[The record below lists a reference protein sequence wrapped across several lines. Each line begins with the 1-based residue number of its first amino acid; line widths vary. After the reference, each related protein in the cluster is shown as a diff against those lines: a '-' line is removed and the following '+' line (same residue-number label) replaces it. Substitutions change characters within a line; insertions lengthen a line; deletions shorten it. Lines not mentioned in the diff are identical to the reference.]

1 MEMNLK
7 STFLVIIS
15 LLFALTLYAQSG
27 KEKNL
32 IEYIEIKVPVFV
44 DIYTS
49 KIYKDVKKEEE
60 PKFLEDN
67 KSNIE
72 IKLRGA
78 EIALNG
84 ANFSGSYQNKYFLS
98 ERYQF
103 SGLLSEDRSVLQH
116 LEITKYVDVNSNYL
130 KQQVTIKIIIKD
142 MYLYSGVYKFDKK
155 RGKVYVSDYSSK
167 MIKDSGGVIT
177 TTEQK
182 FKKIN
187 YDDIPSNPAEISF
200 KSFNL
205 KLLLKLN

>member
-1 MEMNLK
+1 MVIYLK
-7 STFLVIIS
+7 SLFLIIVS
-15 LLFALTLYAQSG
+15 IFLTINLPAQSG
-27 KEKNL
+27 KEINL

-44 DIYTS
+44 DIYTT
-49 KIYKDVKKEEE
+49 KIFKDVKKEEE
-60 PKFLEDN
+60 TKFYEDN

-103 SGLLSEDRSVLQH
+103 SGLLSEDRSVLQY
-116 LEITKYVDVNSNYL
+116 LEITKYIDINSNYL
-130 KQQVTIKIIIKD
+130 KQQVKVKIIVEN

-155 RGKVYVSDYSSK
+155 RGKVHVSEFSSK

-205 KLLLKLN
+205 KLQLKLN